1 MLFLK
6 LKVFALH
13 PPALPDVL
21 NIDAVVVRLQLLGKV
36 LSVQSGREYKT
47 ILLIEE
53 GYSEAEF
60 LYKAWKVCTGFL
72 TSLLTSYEMPHRCL
86 MLSTCSLTCPAS
98 SSP

>member
-6 LKVFALH
+6 LKVFALL

-72 TSLLTSYEMPHRCL
+72 TSLLT
-86 MLSTCSLTCPAS
+86 
-98 SSP
+98 